1 MFLFLRHGA
10 LLTIVETKAQYEDAL
25 ASEYVPFFQ
34 TKDAAY
40 ARAFY
45 HAWHA
50 LSSLIADG
58 RIDAG
63 TLPSDT
69 PCASHFLQLQNEASA
84 AASLPEL
91 RRWYKDPR
99 EALEEDDDYM
109 DSAYI
114 FVNPRSLTCKSAYCY
129 DTSCILEAEG
139 FSFIR
144 IDTLDYADGFRDGF
158 GEVLDA
164 LYDMLIE
171 KGYHAIQALLETKEF
186 QEASLPASSERYMDQ
201 QTLKALYPAENVP
214 EDIHVVS
221 ICTREGHKG
230 RKSSRSELGYAD
242 GQRAARV
249 FCRELHAQSVSPT
262 FLTVLCSAM
271 SQ

>member
-69 PCASHFLQLQNEASA
+69 PCAAHFLQLQNEVSA
-84 AASLPEL
+84 AASLPEV
-91 RRWYKDPR
+91 RRWYHDPK
-99 EALEEDDDYM
+99 EALEEDDSYM
-109 DSAYI
+109 ESAYI
-114 FVNPRSLTCKSAYCY
+114 LVNPRSLACKSAFCY
-129 DTSCILEAEG
+129 ENSCMLEVQG
-139 FSFIR
+139 FAFIR
-144 IDTLDYADGFRDGF
+144 IDTPDYADGFREGF
-158 GEVLDA
+158 GEVLDV
-164 LYDMLIE
+164 LYDMLTE
-171 KGYHAIQALLETKEF
+171 NGYHAMQALLETAEF
-186 QEASLPASSERYMDQ
+186 QEASLPISSERYLDQ

-214 EDIHVVS
+214 DIHIVDG
-221 ICTREGHKG
+221 RKG
-230 RKSSRSELGYAD
+230 RSLSPQSGRFELGYAD

-249 FCRELHAQSVSPT
+249 FCRDLHAQSVSPM
-262 FLTVLCSAM
+262 FLAVLCSAM

>member
-1 MFLFLRHGA
+1 MLFLRRNA
-10 LLTIVETKAQYEDAL
+10 WLTIAETKAQYDDAR

-40 ARAFY
+40 ARAFF
-45 HAWHA
+45 HAWYA
-50 LSSLIADG
+50 LSNLIADG
-58 RIDAG
+58 RIDAE
-63 TLPSDT
+63 TLPSDPLCT
-69 PCASHFLQLQNEASA
+69 AHFLQLQNEVSA
-84 AASLPEL
+84 AASLPEV
-91 RRWYKDPR
+91 RRWYHDPK
-99 EALEEDDDYM
+99 ETLEEDDDYM
-109 DSAYI
+109 DSAYL
-114 FVNPRSLTCKSAYCY
+114 FVNPRSLTYKSAYCY
-129 DTSCILEAEG
+129 DTSCILKAEG

-171 KGYHAIQALLETKEF
+171 NGYHAIQSLLETKEF

-221 ICTREGHKG
+221 IYTQEGHKG
-230 RKSSRSELGYAD
+230 CKSSRSKLGYAD

-249 FCRELHAQSVSPT
+249 FCRELYAQSVSPM

-271 SQ
+271 S